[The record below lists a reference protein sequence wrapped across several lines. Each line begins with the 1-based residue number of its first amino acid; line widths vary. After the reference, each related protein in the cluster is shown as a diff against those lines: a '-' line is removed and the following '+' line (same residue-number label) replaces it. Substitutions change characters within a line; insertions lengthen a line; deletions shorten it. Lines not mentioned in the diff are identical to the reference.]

1 MTISNRSEIVFVYD
15 STFANPNGDPL
26 DANKPRIDEET
37 SKNIVTDV
45 RLKRTVR
52 DYLFDLKGE
61 EIFIRDI
68 MDENEHL
75 QDAKMRAE
83 DFLPEGVDKSK
94 LKLKE
99 MQETIRNNILAA
111 CIDVRLFG
119 ATIPIEKNSK
129 EKSSVTFTGPV
140 QFRMGQSMH
149 RVKMQFIK
157 GTGAFAS
164 GSDRGQKTFREEYIF
179 PYSLVAF
186 YGIIN
191 ESAAKHT
198 SLAEEDVRKLLDG
211 LWNGT
216 KNLLSRSKAGQQPRF
231 LLRVA
236 YKEKYFH
243 IGELDKLVSFKS
255 EKNDEDIRDIEDGA
269 FDFEKLITVL
279 TEYNHMVDYVE
290 LTLNKRLMSK
300 QDLGKVLAESG
311 IDVREMTY

>member
-15 STFANPNGDPL
+15 CTYSNPNGDPL

-37 SKNIVTDV
+37 GKNIVTDV

-52 DYLFDLKGE
+52 DYLHQMKGE

-68 MDENEHL
+68 TDDDDHL

-83 DFLPEGVDKSK
+83 DFLPKDKEKSG
-94 LKLKE
+94 LKIKE
-99 MQETIRNNILAA
+99 MREIIKDNILSS

-129 EKSSVTFTGPV
+129 DKSSVTFTGPV
-140 QFRMGQSMH
+140 QFKMGQSFH
-149 RVKMQFIK
+149 RVKLQFIK

-164 GSDRGQKTFREEYIF
+164 GSERSQKTFREEYML
-179 PYSLVAF
+179 PYSLLGF
-186 YGIIN
+186 YGIVN
-191 ESAAKHT
+191 DSAAEHT
-198 SLAEEDVRKLLDG
+198 ELTDEDVDKLLNA

-216 KNLLSRSKAGQQPRF
+216 KNIISRSKAGQMPR
-231 LLRVA
+231 LLIRVA

-255 EKNDEDIRDIEDGA
+255 DINDEEIRDIEEGV
-269 FDFEKLITVL
+269 FDFEKLLGALAENKNKI
-279 TEYNHMVDYVE
+279 DYVQIS
-290 LTLNKRLMSK
+290 LDKRVKSRQNLLNS
-300 QDLGKVLAESG
+300 LGEYGL
-311 IDVREMTY
+311 DVREMVY